1 MLLCVHEYTQAWE
14 EGRTKTSPGQPGMA
28 HTGDTQGQPC
38 VSGPQTAGAWG
49 LPLPEDH
56 HSVENATRPPPVIS
70 LSALPPPPAP
80 SCFDGRKKFQLFPS
94 LFFQTVTRS
103 GKEFPPPQT
112 IIVPIYRCHGSR
124 PILLCWESHSY
135 FWVHYGGGIPGEGTW
150 GCSAAFSQSTSPLPG
165 SSPPPPH
172 PLCPEFWEEGRKP
185 AKPGYK

>member
-1 MLLCVHEYTQAWE
+1 M
-14 EGRTKTSPGQPGMA
+14 
-28 HTGDTQGQPC
+28 HTGLGGREDKNIPRAARD
-38 VSGPQTAGAWG
+38 GPHRGHPGPALCQWAPDCRCLG

-94 LFFQTVTRS
+94 LFFQTVTGS

-135 FWVHYGGGIPGEGTW
+135 FWVRYGGGTPGEGTW

-172 PLCPEFWEEGRKP
+172 PPCPEFWEEGRKP